1 MRNSN
6 DIQPLRV
13 VQPSEDATDE
23 PDETIS
29 VEGHKPLVPEGEYL
43 ARYIGHETAVLFSRA
58 KKVALRFEIC
68 EGPYQRTRLTRYYR
82 AQQLIG
88 KPGPGGRFQLSAGGD
103 LYRML
108 ARVLDVRTRPDRISV
123 RELRTDRSRKAA
135 TTRLSMPSKMDDD
148 RNQQQVQQEQDPE
161 HHPEQ
166 QLHPEQQHEH

>member
-13 VQPSEDATDE
+13 VKPSEDATDE

-123 RELRTDRSRKAA
+123 RELRTRLLRIKVRTVTRDRDNRP
-135 TTRLSMPSKMDDD
+135 L
-148 RNQQQVQQEQDPE
+148 PE
-161 HHPEQ
+161 SCHYSVIDAIEDGR
-166 QLHPEQQHEH
+166 